1 MPLKPSKSVDEQ
13 IFEAKLKLVE
23 LDEQYKTQLYFETMP
38 EYDPL
43 YKYCFDSSNRSI
55 PAENQSI
62 DAWLRAVIKHM
73 GLRLPGHGG
82 AKTNAV
88 LVSVNKEI
96 GKYEDL
102 WIEYETRK
110 LRKLV
115 AKKSRPKAIIK

>member
-1 MPLKPSKSVDEQ
+1 MSQKPSITIEQ
-13 IFEAKLKLVE
+13 EIFDAKLKVVE
-23 LDEQYKTQLYFETMP
+23 ADEQYKTQLYFETMP
-38 EYDPL
+38 EYDPM
-43 YKYCFDSSNRSI
+43 YKYCYQTSNRSI
-55 PAENQSI
+55 ASENQSV

-73 GLRLPGHGG
+73 GLRLTGHGG

-88 LVSVNKEI
+88 LVSANKEI

-115 AKKSRPKAIIK
+115 AKRKAKAS

>member
-1 MPLKPSKSVDEQ
+1 MPRKPSKSIEELQ
-13 IFEAKLKLVE
+13 FEAKIKIIE
-23 LDEQYKTQLYFETMP
+23 ANEEYETQLYFETMP
-38 EYDPL
+38 SIDPL

-115 AKKSRPKAIIK
+115 AKRKVKGA

>member
-1 MPLKPSKSVDEQ
+1 MKSKPSTTIEEE
-13 IFEAKLKLVE
+13 IFEAKLRVIE
-23 LDEQYKTQLYFETMP
+23 IDEQYKTQLYFETMP
-38 EYDPL
+38 EYDPA
-43 YKYCFDSSNRSI
+43 YAYSYDKSNLTI
-55 PAENQSI
+55 PFVNQSI

-82 AKTNAV
+82 GKTNAI

-96 GKYEDL
+96 GNYEDL

-115 AKKSRPKAIIK
+115 AKRKPKQD